1 MATVAWP
8 AMAAAIVAML
18 GGTLGGY
25 HFMQYS
31 AADAVR
37 REANEARRRVEGTA
51 VTARAQHDPQRL
63 PDAKEERDA
72 AAVHRQAET
81 NRPAQSAA
89 AQRKAEEEAAARA
102 QSQAQRK
109 SLAEAEAKHEEQAHL
124 AEDRAQAEAIRV
136 AEAAR
141 QRAEAD
147 RIAAED
153 AARQR
158 AEAQRV
164 AAVTLSAEDRAS
176 FVRRVQEVLKASHCS
191 DGAINGSSSDAQ
203 KGVDRFVET
212 ARKQGKDKPKPQPAI
227 STPGCATPTTSKQI
241 YASSP
246 NPSQRE
252 RWLLPRAPIRPQG
265 LSGRVARKRMMRQN
279 QGVKGGSGVGT
290 AAPRVLGLA
299 AAMAPNECALLASL
313 LS

>member
-1 MATVAWP
+1 M
-8 AMAAAIVAML
+8 VAML
-18 GGTLGGY
+18 GGALGGY

-37 REANEARRRVEGTA
+37 REANEARRRVEGTSEA
-51 VTARAQHDPQRL
+51 TRAQHDPQRL
-63 PDAKEERDA
+63 PDAKAERDA
-72 AAVHRQAET
+72 EVVRRQAEA
-81 NRPAQSAA
+81 NRLAQSAA

-102 QSQAQRK
+102 QSEAQRK
-109 SLAEAEAKHEEQAHL
+109 SLAEAKHEAEARL
-124 AEDRAQAEAIRV
+124 AEERAQAEAIRV

-158 AEAQRV
+158 PEAQRV
-164 AAVTLSAEDRAS
+164 VAATLSAEDRAG

-212 ARKQGKDKPKPQPAI
+212 ARKHGEDKPAEIELAKATASDFDTWLHDANNVKANLCFIPQPKPERKVVV
-227 STPGCATPTTSKQI
+227 TK
-241 YASSP
+241 SSDT
-246 NPSQRE
+246 SQRPD
-252 RWLLPRAPIRPQG
+252 RSRRAETSDAAKSG
-265 LSGRVARKRMMRQN
+265 GDGRVRCWNGRTSSSSIGCRN
-279 QGVKGGSGVGT
+279 GT
-290 AAPRVLGLA
+290 Q
-299 AAMAPNECALLASL
+299 
-313 LS
+313 